1 MKTHLK
7 TRFYYIRSGIFK
19 WVFKSGILENL
30 GLWYRNPVWKRP
42 IAARYLN
49 LDPFWHK
56 MIEGAPSS
64 RALFTSS
71 TSHDLSECWKMLKQP
86 DFNAIL
92 IVVVENWL
100 WELHDVEYH
109 GVHLIN
115 LSKSS
120 RFVSVN
126 HVSVCQKTEK
136 TIFYS
141 NAASAAAA
149 AACFALWPD
158 LLRWVFLYQ
167 YWVTAESAHETLR
180 SRNITNFPVLINQ
193 DCTLQLLIPR
203 KQCLAS
209 PG

>member
-1 MKTHLK
+1 MLIHLSE
-7 TRFYYIRSGIFK
+7 I
-19 WVFKSGILENL
+19 
-30 GLWYRNPVWKRP
+30 PVWKRP
-42 IAARYLN
+42 ITARYLN

-126 HVSVCQKTEK
+126 HMSERQKTGAKRRSSRERK
-136 TIFYS
+136 PYFI
-141 NAASAAAA
+141 
-149 AACFALWPD
+149 
-158 LLRWVFLYQ
+158 R
-167 YWVTAESAHETLR
+167 TL
-180 SRNITNFPVLINQ
+180 S
-193 DCTLQLLIPR
+193 
-203 KQCLAS
+203 KQIKKLCEQHTTFQCC
-209 PG
+209 